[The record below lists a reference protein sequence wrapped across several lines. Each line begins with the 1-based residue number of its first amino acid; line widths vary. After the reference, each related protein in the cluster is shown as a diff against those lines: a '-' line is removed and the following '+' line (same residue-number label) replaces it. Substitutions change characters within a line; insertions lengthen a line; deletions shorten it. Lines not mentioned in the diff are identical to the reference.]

1 MRIDEFLSR
10 LEAVSQIGPTKWL
23 ARCPAHDDGNPSLGV
38 ALGDKGGILLQC
50 YAGCSAEE
58 IVAAMGLKMSDL
70 MPEGG
75 ARPGAER
82 TRKRK
87 RREPPAIDAAAIVKP
102 LSEYPKA
109 ARDYGK
115 LVCAYDYQDESGA
128 VIFRVERRVKKD
140 GRKTFVQMHP
150 DPASKY
156 GWSWGV
162 TRAGVRRVPF
172 RLPRVIAAAK
182 AGKSVIICEG
192 EKDVLT
198 IERTLGAVAT
208 CNPGGAGKWEPG
220 WGEYFKGC
228 RTVAIIADKD
238 PETRRN
244 RKTGKDE
251 PFLVGQR
258 HACEVERL
266 LRADGFTGGIR
277 KFVMPDVGEH
287 SVKDF
292 TDWAEAVAAD
302 GGKADRAAFQKVIE
316 DFKGWPEEWELGD
329 DGAARGGHT
338 RPQESGRNTA
348 SDSSAMPGEP
358 VGVAGDDVGVENGP
372 GRFGRPAPR
381 TPVDSARVYEVD
393 FRTSKDRILRL
404 RVGIETYQFCGYTR
418 DANGRFHESTNY
430 DELKIKLPTMI
441 AMTFGCLKLFDPDA
455 KGARL
460 QSEITSAVC
469 LLWLRARGKFFWDER
484 DKGFQTSLYF
494 DEVRGVLLRVRSDE
508 FAAFVATAAEI
519 NREASGFKY
528 LMSLVDDAAMSED
541 CSRGV
546 VPSIMWERKGDA
558 VYISNGDSRMY
569 RLSGGAVEDVLNGTD
584 GVVFVRGKTLAPWT
598 LMPGAGVDPFSNAR
612 LFSGA
617 SWSDKNGPMNV
628 RLWVLNLFACHDT
641 KPIILFTGLA
651 GSGKT
656 RMAKG
661 IKQILGVRA
670 NGRLDLSVQQ
680 VEDGD
685 KGLDAFWATV
695 NEGKLEVFDNLDT
708 KVKWVSDAL
717 QNAATDG
724 QTKRRQLYTTTGVS
738 ILRANAH
745 LMITSNNPIFSTEGN
760 GGMADRIITISLGIN
775 RAKSE
780 DTELTLDITR
790 NRDLFLTWIARTVA
804 KALADDR
811 PVDESINR
819 RHPDYGKFSVRCGR
833 ALGME
838 REVVE
843 ALGSAEAD
851 KALLP
856 LRNDIVTRE
865 VLAVLERQEPPWTM
879 RFTGG
884 EMSEAIMAGMGED
897 CDEKTKQIYGSRRI
911 GKAMS
916 KYLRQFGVV
925 FRVSEPR
932 IVEGRTVYEFDGLT
946 PAGELVMCSAVGLVD
961 LKPTL
966 GKSTRIEAG
975 TGGIFQNSPQNPPN
989 PPYARARAD
998 ASPFEGGKEGGVSKT
1013 DGDPDPQG
1021 GDLADDWSFDL

>member
-1 MRIDEFLSR
+1 MSIEDFLSR
-10 LEAVSQIGPTKWL
+10 LEAVSPAGANKWV

-38 ALGDKGGILLQC
+38 AVGDDGRILVHC
-50 YAGCSAEE
+50 YAGCRAEE

-70 MPEGG
+70 MADNGK
-75 ARPGAER
+75 R
-82 TRKRK
+82 TRAGSARK
-87 RREPPAIDAAAIVKP
+87 VSRREPPAIDAAALVGADAAKKP
-102 LSEYPKA
+102 KG

-115 LVCAYDYQDESGA
+115 LVCAYDYQDETGA
-128 VIFRVERRVKKD
+128 VIFRVERRVKAD
-140 GRKTFVQMHP
+140 GKKTFVQMHP
-150 DPASKY
+150 DPTNKY
-156 GWSWGV
+156 GWSYGI
-162 TRAGVRRVPF
+162 TRAGVNRVPF
-172 RLPRVIAAAK
+172 RLPRILAAAK
-182 AGKSVIICEG
+182 AGKSVIVCEG

-208 CNPGGAGKWEPG
+208 CNPGGAGKWQAG
-220 WGEYFKGC
+220 WGKYFEGC
-228 RTVAIIADKD
+228 RCVAIIADKD
-238 PETRRN
+238 PAAKHN

-258 HACEVERL
+258 HANDVERL
-266 LRADGFTGGIR
+266 LRADGYTGGIR

-287 SVKDF
+287 KVKDF
-292 TDWAEAVAAD
+292 TDWVEAIEAD
-302 GGKADRAAFQKVIE
+302 GGRADRAAFQRVIE
-316 DFKGWPEEWELGD
+316 EFKGWPEEWDKEL
-329 DGAARGGHT
+329 A
-338 RPQESGRNTA
+338 PEP
-348 SDSSAMPGEP
+348 SADVKAVSVE
-358 VGVAGDDVGVENGP
+358 DDVGGDNAP
-372 GRFGRPAPR
+372 GRFGRLAPR
-381 TPVDSARVYEVD
+381 APDDKARVYEVD
-393 FRTSKDRILRL
+393 FRTSRDHILRL
-404 RVGIETYQFCGYTR
+404 RVGLDKYQFCGYTK
-418 DANGRFHESTNY
+418 DAGGDFHAATNF
-430 DELKIKLPTMI
+430 DELKIKLPAML
-441 AMTFGCLKLFDPDA
+441 AMTFGCLRMFDADA

-519 NREASGFKY
+519 NRESSGFKY
-528 LMSLVDDAAMSED
+528 LMSLIDDAAMSDD
-541 CSRGV
+541 CSQGV
-546 VPSIMWERKGDA
+546 VPSVMWERKGDA

-569 RLSGGAVEDVLNGTD
+569 RLSGGAVDDVQNGTD
-584 GVVFVRGKTLAPWT
+584 GVVFVRGKTLAPWA
-598 LMPGAGVDPFSNAR
+598 LQDGDGVDPFASAK
-612 LFSGA
+612 LFAGA
-617 SWSDKNGPMNV
+617 SWADRNGAMNV

-641 KPIILFTGLA
+641 KPIILFTGQA

-708 KVKWVSDAL
+708 KIKWVSDAL

-724 QTKRRQLYTTTGVS
+724 QTKRRQLYTTSGVS

-745 LMITSNNPIFSTEGN
+745 LMLTSNNPIFSTEGN

-790 NRDLFLTWIARTVA
+790 NRDNYLTWIAKTVA
-804 KALADDR
+804 KALADDK

-819 RHPDYGKFSVRCGR
+819 RHPDYGKFSMRCGR
-833 ALGME
+833 ALGVE
-838 REVVE
+838 REVVD

-851 KALLP
+851 KSLLP
-856 LRNDIVTRE
+856 LQNDVITRE
-865 VLAVLERQEPPWTM
+865 IIAVLKRQSTPWTM

-884 EMSEAIMAGMGED
+884 EMSEAIIAGMGDD
-897 CDEKTKQIYGSRRI
+897 CDEKTKQIYGSRRV

-916 KYLRQFGVV
+916 RYLRQFGVI

-932 IVEGRTVYEFDGLT
+932 IVEGRTVYEFSGLT
-946 PAGELVMCSAVGLVD
+946 AAGELVMGEAVGSVD
-961 LKPTL
+961 LKPTFP
-966 GKSTRIEAG
+966 KSSRTQSGAG
-975 TGGIFQNSPQNPPN
+975 GFLENGIINPPN
-989 PPYARARAD
+989 PPYAHTRPD
-998 ASPFEGGKEGGVSKT
+998 SSFSSSQGEGKGESINNNKQSAPAV
-1013 DGDPDPQG
+1013 D
-1021 GDLADDWSFDL
+1021 DLVDDWEIDL